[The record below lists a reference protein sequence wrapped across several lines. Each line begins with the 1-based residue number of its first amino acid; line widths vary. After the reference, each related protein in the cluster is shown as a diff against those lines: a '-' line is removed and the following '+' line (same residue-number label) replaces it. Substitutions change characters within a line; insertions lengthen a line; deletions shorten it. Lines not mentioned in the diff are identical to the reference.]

1 MLILR
6 DRSQVP
12 GLSDDGRKGPVARSG
27 QAGSAVRRKRR
38 SCRRGAAGR
47 IAKARQTD
55 PHRARTQFRGAGPMA
70 AVRPHWQARI
80 VTRTG
85 GDKALPWLRELGR
98 RRPARGVGRLANRA
112 VIGPRPDAPS
122 VSILL
127 LPAVSSCRYSRSVHS
142 PISLHKRHLWQ
153 RRWNRSGWRSKRTR
167 GSWRA
172 DARCSKRESGNRQ
185 LLRSKDRAC

>member
-1 MLILR
+1 MADFRVFCGQRNPVPQPHTHQDRHKSLELFQNPMHRGAFGVLILR

-70 AVRPHWQARI
+70 AVRPHWPARI

-98 RRPARGVGRLANRA
+98 RRPVRAAGRLANRA
-112 VIGPRPDAPS
+112 VIGPRPGAPR
-122 VSILL
+122 
-127 LPAVSSCRYSRSVHS
+127 P
-142 PISLHKRHLWQ
+142 
-153 RRWNRSGWRSKRTR
+153 
-167 GSWRA
+167 
-172 DARCSKRESGNRQ
+172 
-185 LLRSKDRAC
+185 